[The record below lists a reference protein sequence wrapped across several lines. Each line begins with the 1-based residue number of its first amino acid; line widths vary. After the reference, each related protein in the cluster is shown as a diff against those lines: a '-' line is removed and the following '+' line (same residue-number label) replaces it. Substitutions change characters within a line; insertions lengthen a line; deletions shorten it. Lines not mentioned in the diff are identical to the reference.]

1 MQTYFIADLHLSEPE
16 GHLFALL
23 QQFCR
28 QQLQPGDHLYILG
41 DLFAWWI
48 GDDDLTL
55 FHRAVI
61 DEIARL
67 VGFNIQV
74 FFLAGNRDFLIGRRF
89 AAMAHVTLL
98 PEKHVIECG
107 GESILLL
114 HGDTLCTLDHRYLA
128 FRQRVQ
134 KKWLQGLFLS
144 LPLCLRVKIA
154 ASLRQ
159 QSQGVRLEADAAW
172 MDVVDS
178 DVLADCQAFDT
189 ATMIHGHTHR
199 PGIHAYRQGDH
210 WLTRYTL
217 SDWGEQGNYLVI
229 DEAGHKQL
237 CYFKSEISA

>member
-1 MQTYFIADLHLSEPE
+1 MQTYFIADLHLSEQE

-23 QQFCR
+23 QHFCQ
-28 QQLQPGDHLYILG
+28 QQLQPGDRLYILG

-48 GDDDLTL
+48 GDDDVTP

-61 DEIARL
+61 DQIARL
-67 VGFNIQV
+67 ASFDIDV
-74 FFLAGNRDFLIGRRF
+74 FFLAGNRDFLIGQRF
-89 AAMAHVTLL
+89 ATEAHVTLL

-107 GESILLL
+107 GESMVLL

-134 KKWLQGLFLS
+134 QKWLQRLFLS
-144 LPLCLRVKIA
+144 LPLRWRVKIA

-159 QSQGVRLEADAAW
+159 QSQGVRIEADAAW

-178 DVLADCQAFDT
+178 DVLADCDAFGVS
-189 ATMIHGHTHR
+189 TMIHGHTHR
-199 PGIHAYRQGDH
+199 PGIHLYRHHDQ

-217 SDWGEQGNYLVI
+217 SDWGAQGHYLVI
-229 DEAGHKQL
+229 DPAGHKRLAYVKQ
-237 CYFKSEISA
+237 C